1 MKRKESFLMQSVG
14 GVNLLVP
21 LGSQVVDMNGI
32 ITLNA
37 TGCCV
42 WERLAEDR
50 SVDELTA
57 AIVER
62 FDVDFERARS
72 DLKIFLDEMARL
84 GLVE

>member
-1 MKRKESFLMQSVG
+1 MQNVG
-14 GVNLLVP
+14 GVSLLVP
-21 LGSQVVDMNGI
+21 LGSRVLDLNGV

-42 WERLAEDR
+42 WEQLAEDR
-50 SVDELTA
+50 SVDELAA

-62 FDVDFERARS
+62 FEVDFDRARS
-72 DLKIFLDEMARL
+72 ELKIFLDEMARL

>member
-1 MKRKESFLMQSVG
+1 MEREKTYANVQSKGKTVKRKESFLMQSVG

-21 LGSQVVDMNGI
+21 LGSQVLDMNGI

-42 WERLAEDR
+42 WEQLAEDR
-50 SVDELTA
+50 SLDELTT

-62 FDVDFERARS
+62 
-72 DLKIFLDEMARL
+72 
-84 GLVE
+84 

>member
-1 MKRKESFLMQSVG
+1 MG
-14 GVNLLVP
+14 
-21 LGSQVVDMNGI
+21 
-32 ITLNA
+32 A
-37 TGCCV
+37 T
-42 WERLAEDR
+42 RRSR